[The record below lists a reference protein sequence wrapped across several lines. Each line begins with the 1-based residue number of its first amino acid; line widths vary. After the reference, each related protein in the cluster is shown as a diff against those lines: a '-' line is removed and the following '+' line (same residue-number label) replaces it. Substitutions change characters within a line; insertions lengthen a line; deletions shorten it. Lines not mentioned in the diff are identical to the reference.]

1 MNQLLQAINRIGVL
15 PEDDALLVN
24 KKRFVVY
31 EAMLMSLGGILW
43 GSICLYL
50 GIPEKSIIPFGYV
63 VLSIINM
70 LLFNAFKW
78 FRFTQGFQTGISLLL
93 PFFFQWHLG
102 GFYASGGVMFW
113 ALLSLAASLSYSRTR
128 TSVFWLITYVMLTV
142 FTGLMDSVFRSWYPA
157 NYSQDLSISLIT
169 LNIAIVSALIF
180 LLVVFYVRQNSR
192 SYMMIQDT
200 QQMLL
205 KSERMAALG
214 QLSAGIAHEINTPL
228 GAIKSIEEDSDSSY
242 KSCLTTLFIMHERLS
257 NEQLKRFMVLLRNHE
272 KKLSFLS
279 TREERQLRRTLSAEL
294 AQEGIE
300 HADVHAQ
307 MLVQIDFYT
316 LNKELRYFL
325 GPDFELVVRG
335 LHSLLI
341 SQKNNLTVLTAVEK
355 ASRVVKA
362 LKMYLHVNESNLPEP
377 YDIKESIETVLTIYH
392 NQIKQGVQVSIDVPK
407 ELTVIG
413 HSEEMNQVWTNLIV
427 NACQAMNFNGQLN
440 ISAKGENGR
449 VHISI
454 QDTGCGIPIEIS
466 ERIFEPFF
474 STKRIGEGS
483 GIGLDIVKG
492 IIEKHHGTIDF
503 TSEVNKGTTFY
514 ITIPMELP

>member
-1 MNQLLQAINRIGVL
+1 MNQLLQVINRIGIQSGDNL
-15 PEDDALLVN
+15 LLVN

-31 EAMLMSLGGILW
+31 EAILMSFGGILW
-43 GSICLYL
+43 GSVCLYL
-50 GIPEKSIIPFGYV
+50 NIPEKSIIPFGYV
-63 VLSIINM
+63 MLSIVNI
-70 LLFNAFKW
+70 LLFNAFHW
-78 FRFTQGFQTGISLLL
+78 FRFAQGFQTGISLLL

-102 GFYASGGVMFW
+102 GFYASGGVMVW

-128 TSVFWLITYVMLTV
+128 TSVFWLLTYVMLTV
-142 FTGLMDSVFRSWYPA
+142 FTGFMDSIFRSWYPT

-169 LNIAIVSALIF
+169 LNIAIVSVLIF

-192 SYMMIQDT
+192 SHVMIQDA

-228 GAIKSIEEDSDSSY
+228 GAIKSIEEEADSSY

-279 TREERQLRRTLSAEL
+279 TREERQLKRTLSAEL

-300 HADVHAQ
+300 HAD
-307 MLVQIDFYT
+307 MLSKLLVQIDFYT

-335 LHSLLI
+335 LHALLI

-362 LKMYLHVNESNLPEP
+362 LKMYLYVNELNVPDTYNLKEN
-377 YDIKESIETVLTIYH
+377 IKTVLTIYH
-392 NQIKQGVQVSIDVPK
+392 NQIKQGIQVQLDIPE
-407 ELTVIG
+407 ELMLTG
-413 HSEEMNQVWTNLIV
+413 YAEEMNQVWTNLIV
-427 NACQAMNFNGQLN
+427 NACQAMNFEGQLN
-440 ISAKGENGR
+440 ISATEEKGL
-449 VHISI
+449 VHVTI
-454 QDTGCGIPIEIS
+454 QDTGCGIPGEIGN
-466 ERIFEPFF
+466 RIFEPFF

-492 IIEKHHGTIDF
+492 IIEKHQGTIHF
-503 TSEVNKGTTFY
+503 SSELNKGTTFY
-514 ITIPMELP
+514 LKIPIELL